1 MSTLGSSVIN
11 KSGKK
16 FAPKASVRR
25 PAATATAPQAVA
37 GASATPSQPQSQQP
51 DKSPQI
57 APLNTVE
64 DASIVVNPS
73 ISTVQPSDR
82 GHSWEDTGA
91 SGIPVVDQSS
101 TQTLESSTTVPES
114 SELTQDLLQIEQS
127 NQSNTHTPDPSAPRE
142 QARIERTS
150 PGSTQARDDEATRVI
165 HSGSVHE
172 DAPAAKRRKVT
183 NSETEK
189 FSDTGT
195 SRTNATRR
203 PSADVG
209 NGNSSAPGDPSAS
222 NAQQGPASPR
232 DVARRPV
239 VESRRSQR
247 EEAAAARGVAE
258 ATRNSTRGA
267 KVVKKSTKALNPR
280 QPTNTQRRQQLEDAA
295 AEIVADAVGETR
307 GRRKSQRGRKGREP
321 TPEEAEDGVIEP
333 GRVRM
338 ADLCKDSGKGKKSDM
353 LKALQERDKEEFA
366 KRKQRELQE
375 LVNAAEPSNPAG
387 ANDGADSSVTRIPS
401 AQTREETV
409 ERREDVVRQV
419 AGTLL
424 DQHGQIVIDTG
435 SLRMN
440 RHAQAAIEREAEQQE
455 AIVENDL
462 SRPAVNSCTNMK
474 KEKMN
479 SWPESMTDEF
489 YEALRMFG
497 TDFGMIGKMMRKTR
511 RAIKLKFT
519 REEKQD
525 PNRIQKT
532 LLGERIPVDVEEFSR
547 RAGEEIQEL
556 EEHERIMEEDRK
568 AIEGQAA
575 EERLSREEQERLR
588 NEEIE
593 KERAAAPEDSSGKE
607 NREVGAKRKRKG
619 KEKEKEKKS
628 DGEKKSGRKKKQKKK
643 GEMQEVPVSNHG
655 L

>member
-1 MSTLGSSVIN
+1 MEDANIV
-11 KSGKK
+11 
-16 FAPKASVRR
+16 
-25 PAATATAPQAVA
+25 
-37 GASATPSQPQSQQP
+37 ATPS
-51 DKSPQI
+51 
-57 APLNTVE
+57 V
-64 DASIVVNPS
+64 
-73 ISTVQPSDR
+73 STVQPSDGGNSR
-82 GHSWEDTGA
+82 EDTDV
-91 SGIPVVDQSS
+91 SSDPVVNQLS
-101 TQTLESSTTVPES
+101 TQTLVSSTVVPDS
-114 SELTQDLLQIEQS
+114 SEHPRVVSQFEQS
-127 NQSNTHTPDPSAPRE
+127 NQSNTHTPDPSVSHE
-142 QARIERTS
+142 QARTEQTLQVS
-150 PGSTQARDDEATRVI
+150 SEVRDDESARDVR
-165 HSGSVHE
+165 SGSVHE

-183 NSETEK
+183 NSETDK
-189 FSDTGT
+189 DSGGGT
-195 SRTNATRR
+195 SRTNATSR
-203 PSADVG
+203 PSADAG
-209 NGNSSAPGDPSAS
+209 NGKSSGPGGLSTS
-222 NAQQGPASPR
+222 NAQQGPASQR
-232 DVARRPV
+232 DVTRRPV
-239 VESRRSQR
+239 ARSRKSQR
-247 EEAAAARGVAE
+247 EEAAAAGGVAE
-258 ATRNSTRGA
+258 ATRKSARGA
-267 KVVKKSTKALNPR
+267 KVVKKSAKARNPR
-280 QPTNTQRRQQLEDAA
+280 QPTNDQRRQQLEDAA

-307 GRRKSQRGRKGREP
+307 GRRKSRRGRKEREP

-333 GRVRM
+333 GRIRM

-375 LVNAAEPSNPAG
+375 LVDAAEPSNPAR
-387 ANDGADSSVTRIPS
+387 ANDGADSSATRNTS
-401 AQTREETV
+401 VQAREETV
-409 ERREDVVRQV
+409 GRREDVVRQV

-462 SRPAVNSCTNMK
+462 SRPAVNSGTNMK

-497 TDFGMIGKMMRKTR
+497 TDFGMIGKMLRKTR

-525 PNRIQKT
+525 PNRIHKT
-532 LLGERIPVDVEEFSR
+532 LLGERIPVDVEEYSR

-568 AIEGQAA
+568 EIEGQAA
-575 EERLSREEQERLR
+575 EEQLAKEAQERLR

-593 KERAAAPEDSSGKE
+593 RERAAAPEDSSGKE

-619 KEKEKEKKS
+619 KGKGKGKKS
-628 DGEKKSGRKKKQKKK
+628 DGEKKKGRKKKQKE
-643 GEMQEVPVSNHG
+643 GEMQEVQ
-655 L
+655 